1 MRLGRLLAVL
11 AVAGLAGGA
20 WLWSIGWRPAVA
32 VTAVEPRR
40 GNAAEVVYA
49 TGVVEP
55 LRWAK
60 VVPLQRKRV
69 VDLCL
74 CEGEPVKKGDVL
86 ARLDD
91 TEERAQ
97 LKELQVTRDQRQR
110 DVQRLTQLLERNAA
124 TQTAVDLASTVLRE
138 IEARI
143 AVQQE
148 RIDDLV
154 LRAPMDGIVLRRD
167 GEIGEIAGQND
178 VLFWVGQPK
187 PLRITA
193 DVNEE
198 DILKVKSGQRAL
210 LRNEG
215 LGGATLEARVADVT
229 PKGDPQ
235 TKTFRVHFGLPEDTP
250 LRIGMS
256 VEANIVVREKD
267 GALLVPAESVIA
279 GHVFL
284 IEGDRVR
291 RVAVET
297 GIRGGRMVEILFG
310 LAEGQRIVLA
320 PKADLRDGA
329 RVRLVTKQ
337 G

>member
-1 MRLGRLLAVL
+1 MRLGRLAALLAL
-11 AVAGLAGGA
+11 AAAAAGLWA
-20 WLWSIGWRPAVA
+20 WSTGWRPAVPVA
-32 VTAVEPRR
+32 AVEPRR
-40 GNAAEVVYA
+40 GSAAEVVYA

-60 VVPLQRKRV
+60 VVSLQRKRV

-74 CEGEPVKKGDVL
+74 CEGEPVKKGDIL

-91 TEERAQ
+91 NEERAQ
-97 LKELQVTRDQRQR
+97 LREMQATRSQRER
-110 DVQRLTQLLERNAA
+110 DVARLTQLLQRSAV
-124 TQTAVDLASTVLRE
+124 TQTAVDLAETLLRE

-148 RIDDLV
+148 RIEDLV

-198 DILKVKSGQRAL
+198 DILKVKPGQRAL

-215 LGGATLEARVADVT
+215 LGGATLEAKVDDVT
-229 PKGDPQ
+229 PKGDPL
-235 TKTFRVHFGLPEDTP
+235 TKTFRVHFGLPDDTP

-256 VEANIVVREKD
+256 VEANIVVREKE
-267 GALLVPAESVIA
+267 GALLVPAESVLA
-279 GHVFL
+279 GHVFA

-291 RVAVET
+291 RVAVDT
-297 GIRGGRMVEILFG
+297 GIRGGRMVEILSG
-310 LAEGQRIVLA
+310 LAEGQRIVAA
-320 PKADLRDGA
+320 PKADLKDGA
-329 RVRLVTKQ
+329 RVRLMTK
-337 G
+337 